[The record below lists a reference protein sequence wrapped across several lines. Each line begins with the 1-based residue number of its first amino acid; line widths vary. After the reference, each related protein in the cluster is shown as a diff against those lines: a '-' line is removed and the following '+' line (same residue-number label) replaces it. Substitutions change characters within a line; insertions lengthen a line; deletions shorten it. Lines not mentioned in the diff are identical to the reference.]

1 MNWLK
6 IAFFWLWETSNHLI
20 DLNLWNISD
29 STLILTRI
37 PSEIDDFKSYFRY
50 FGHYVWHFR
59 GPPSLTHSWG
69 HRIVP
74 TRATVPQISYYDR
87 VLTACEID
95 FNTWTECGSAVIG
108 RFLLIFYFENI
119 WYFIIVIIRIIFID
133 NIVFIIV
140 SKSAIEAVCTP
151 WYYRILLPMTSVAL
165 KINILPMIQNL

>member
-1 MNWLK
+1 MGNGGVRTTTFQIQRWFWQGFPLK
-6 IAFFWLWETSNHLI
+6 STITNRIEDIVVLMCGTFEVRSSLSHL
-20 DLNLWNISD
+20 
-29 STLILTRI
+29 
-37 PSEIDDFKSYFRY
+37 
-50 FGHYVWHFR
+50 
-59 GPPSLTHSWG
+59 WG
-69 HRIVP
+69 HRNVP
-74 TRATVPQISYYDR
+74 TRGTVPQIYDYDK

-119 WYFIIVIIRIIFID
+119 WYFIIVIIRIIFIA

-165 KINILPMIQNL
+165 KINILPMTQNLWVIPHSIEEGWN